1 MLPAVG
7 IFRGKVFEIECM
19 EVMNFTELIAN
30 LDHYLSV
37 MALAMVPVIELKG
50 AMPVGLAFG
59 LGVWETFAAALIGSC
74 LPAPILILCIRK
86 LLAWMNGCKFELL
99 HKVAAFLNRKIERG
113 KSNRFFQTSALLGL
127 FVFVAIPL
135 PTTGVWTGSMIAGVL
150 DLRMKTALPMII
162 LGNTVAGLIVL
173 YMSHL
178 LIA

>member
-1 MLPAVG
+1 MD
-7 IFRGKVFEIECM
+7 
-19 EVMNFTELIAN
+19 FTEILTN

-37 MALAMVPVIELKG
+37 MLLAMAPVIELKG
-50 AMPVGLAFG
+50 AMPVGIALG

-74 LPAPILILCIRK
+74 LPSPVIILCIRK
-86 LLAWMNGCKFELL
+86 LLAWMSNCKYTFF
-99 HKVAAFLNRKIERG
+99 HRIAGFLNRKIEKG
-113 KSNRFFQTSALLGL
+113 QQNRFFQTSALLGL

-150 DLRMKTALPMII
+150 NLRMKSALPAIV